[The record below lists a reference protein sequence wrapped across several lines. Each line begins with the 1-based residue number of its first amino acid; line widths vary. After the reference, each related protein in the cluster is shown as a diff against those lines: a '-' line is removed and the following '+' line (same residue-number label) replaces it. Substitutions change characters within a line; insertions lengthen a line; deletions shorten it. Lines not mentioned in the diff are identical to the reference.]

1 MPAIPPDHRLE
12 AISRPGPLDF
22 LAALARRQGD
32 GALALS
38 AGLGLLAAVAAAAAA
53 SRWPLLALPA
63 LAAAVAAAFG
73 AWGIVDRTAAERRLT
88 HPGTDRVGDTLRAL
102 RLLLAAAGVTA
113 AAALALAL
121 MTLLLGG
128 GWF

>member
-12 AISRPGPLDF
+12 AVSRPGPLDL

-32 GALALS
+32 GVLALS
-38 AGLGLLAAVAAAAAA
+38 AGLGLLAAVAAAVGA

-63 LAAAVAAAFG
+63 LAAAVVALFG
-73 AWGIVDRTAAERRLT
+73 TWGIADRSAAERRLT
-88 HPGTDRVGDTLRAL
+88 HADADRVGEAL
-102 RLLLAAAGVTA
+102 HALCLLLAAAGVTA
-113 AAALALAL
+113 AVALALAL
-121 MTLLLGG
+121 MTLFLGG